1 MTITRQ
7 DLLKLF
13 VDAGVEQD
21 VVDAIKP
28 DLPLFKQGV
37 DSVDYPAILLAIA
50 DRFQVSISE
59 KEACELKTLADLEK
73 RLNA

>member
-1 MTITRQ
+1 MVTRQ

-13 VDAGVEQD
+13 VDAGVEQG
-21 VVDAIKP
+21 VADALKP
-28 DLPLFKQGV
+28 DLPLSKQGV

-59 KEACELKTLADLEK
+59 KEACELKTLADFEK